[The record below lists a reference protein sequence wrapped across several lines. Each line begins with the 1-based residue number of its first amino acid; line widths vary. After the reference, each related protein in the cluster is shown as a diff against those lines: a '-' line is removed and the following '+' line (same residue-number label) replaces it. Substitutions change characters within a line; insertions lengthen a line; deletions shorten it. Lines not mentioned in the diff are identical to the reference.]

1 MIGLKKL
8 GLACAIILVGS
19 LTAVVTAKAGE
30 TTNTNLIQYENTKW
44 NETTIQIYP
53 TKEMVEEG
61 VKTLRLTFEVEPNT
75 VTNAKIQLSS
85 MNDIKVLKAEIKED
99 KTQIELYVASTTPLF
114 PKIGEKVT
122 IGTLNLFGT
131 SGNTEKFSL
140 KPKSLD
146 MVTAENTDFFK
157 EHSDMIDVIQ
167 TALTISGG
175 VSLETQTEEKE
186 PQIPE
191 TSGNESSSGTSEYR
205 MNIALLNIEMI
216 PAQIYTGKNIEPDVA
231 IKHGIVKLEKDKD
244 YTVTYKNNKQVG
256 TATVTIQGIG
266 NYRSS
271 VTKTFQITKASLS
284 KMTYKKIPTQPYTK
298 KAVKPDVV
306 IKNGKIKLKL
316 GTDYTVTYKNNV
328 KAGKATVIVK
338 GRGNY
343 KGTKKLTFIIS
354 KKLKSIK
361 TVKVLGVKNYSYTGK
376 KIQPVLKI
384 MDGKKRLKEGKDY
397 TLSYSNNKNVGK
409 ASITIKGKG
418 NYRDTKI
425 VSFRIYKKT

>member
-191 TSGNESSSGTSEYR
+191 TSGNESSSGTSE
-205 MNIALLNIEMI
+205 
-216 PAQIYTGKNIEPDVA
+216 
-231 IKHGIVKLEKDKD
+231 
-244 YTVTYKNNKQVG
+244 
-256 TATVTIQGIG
+256 
-266 NYRSS
+266 
-271 VTKTFQITKASLS
+271 
-284 KMTYKKIPTQPYTK
+284 
-298 KAVKPDVV
+298 
-306 IKNGKIKLKL
+306 
-316 GTDYTVTYKNNV
+316 
-328 KAGKATVIVK
+328 
-338 GRGNY
+338 
-343 KGTKKLTFIIS
+343 
-354 KKLKSIK
+354 
-361 TVKVLGVKNYSYTGK
+361 
-376 KIQPVLKI
+376 
-384 MDGKKRLKEGKDY
+384 
-397 TLSYSNNKNVGK
+397 
-409 ASITIKGKG
+409 
-418 NYRDTKI
+418 
-425 VSFRIYKKT
+425 